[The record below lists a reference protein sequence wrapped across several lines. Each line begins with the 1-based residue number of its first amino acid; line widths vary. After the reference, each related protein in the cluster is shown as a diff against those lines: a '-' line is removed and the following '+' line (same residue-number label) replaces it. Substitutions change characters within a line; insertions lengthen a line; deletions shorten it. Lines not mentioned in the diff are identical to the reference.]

1 MEIMKKITHSLLSK
15 SVLNNLFF
23 FVDYLCETYSKASI
37 HMWQL
42 HLTQ

>member
-1 MEIMKKITHSLLSK
+1 MVIMKNRTHSLLSK
-15 SVLNNLFF
+15 SVLNNFF